1 MDSIGK
7 EDYNVTDSVLLQSP
21 KILNEIG
28 GVTFPTSPTRAT
40 AARSVLCFHSA

>member
-21 KILNEIG
+21 KI
-28 GVTFPTSPTRAT
+28 